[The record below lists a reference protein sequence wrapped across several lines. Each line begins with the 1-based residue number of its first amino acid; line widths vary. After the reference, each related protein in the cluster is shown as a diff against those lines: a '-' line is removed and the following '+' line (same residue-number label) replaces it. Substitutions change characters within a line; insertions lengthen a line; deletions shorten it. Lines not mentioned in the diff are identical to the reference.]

1 MTNHEHAQRHAARAD
16 ALVNAQL
23 AYALN
28 GYSFDGLASR
38 HVHALNREAV
48 LRKASTPLMR
58 FCVTNG
64 CEVWEVLA
72 SVLNRMK
79 REDGSRLWTTWRLAS
94 EVFDGRTSPERK
106 TADEVLAA
114 VQRRLFLPK
123 AVHREAV
130 QHLRMMGLLPLNGD
144 DQ

>member
-1 MTNHEHAQRHAARAD
+1 MPDETSLHRAGRSD
-16 ALVNAQL
+16 ALINAQL

-28 GYSFDGLASR
+28 GYTFDGLASR

-48 LRKASTPLMR
+48 IRKASTPLMR

-79 REDGSRLWTTWRLAS
+79 RRDASRLWPSWRLAN
-94 EVFDGRTSPERK
+94 EVFNRRLHRERK
-106 TADEVLAA
+106 TNEEVLAA

-123 AVHREAV
+123 TVHREAV
-130 QHLRMMGLLPLNGD
+130 QLLRALGLLPLVGD